1 MTAVQNG
8 IRSMPTFVFYKN
20 RKKVDQF
27 QGADPT
33 GLEDRINQW
42 IGGAVDT
49 LVHAL
54 IALMIYLYINFEE
67 LSKG

>member
-42 IGGAVDT
+42 IGGAVDS
-49 LVHAL
+49 LVHA
-54 IALMIYLYINFEE
+54 
-67 LSKG
+67 